1 VDHPPFIPRLADEPA
16 VLADRVLVLAAARP
30 DPRRRL
36 VVGIAGAPGA
46 GKTTLATALTERL
59 GGRAA
64 LVGMDGFH
72 LAQSMLAAHGTA
84 EIKGAP
90 ETFDAAG
97 FLALLGR
104 LTAVPRQRVFA
115 PRFER
120 AIEEPIAGA
129 VEVGTDIDIVITE
142 GNYLLLDEPPWSGI
156 RGYADEIWYLHVAE
170 PERMR
175 RLVARHVA
183 FGRSPAVALARA
195 TDGSDGRN
203 AALVIGSAT
212 GADLIVEPG

>member
-1 VDHPPFIPRLADEPA
+1 M
-16 VLADRVLVLAAARP
+16 LADRVLRLAAARP

-46 GKTTLATALTERL
+46 GKTTLATALNERL

-72 LAQSMLAAHGTA
+72 LAQSVLAAHGTT

-97 FLALLGR
+97 FLAGPAPV
-104 LTAVPRQRVFA
+104 AVPRQRVFA

-120 AIEEPIAGA
+120 AIEEP
-129 VEVGTDIDIVITE
+129 
-142 GNYLLLDEPPWSGI
+142 S
-156 RGYADEIWYLHVAE
+156 R
-170 PERMR
+170 
-175 RLVARHVA
+175 ARS
-183 FGRSPAVALARA
+183 RSAP
-195 TDGSDGRN
+195 TST
-203 AALVIGSAT
+203 S
-212 GADLIVEPG
+212 